1 MASGFQ
7 VLPVEKD
14 FIQPIGVSLSVF
26 VHPFGRWSSAGV
38 RLSSVSLLW
47 MNFRVL
53 VTIRLLIDILPFFP
67 FDKPDF
73 LHRNPFI
80 LGFDLCQSIG
90 LILLLRSPGRLTG
103 FPCGSFWTILNKGFG
118 DAGFSCTSDCPFL
131 RLSPHSLEALSLPL
145 VDVSFD
151 ILSAVFRTVERISFA
166 FWVSFDVLWSDLF
179 ASIGHLYSIVWGLF
193 PTCRLEIPEV
203 FLHVKRQDFY
213 FSFFI

>member
-131 RLSPHSLEALSLPL
+131 RSSPHSLEALSLPYG
-145 VDVSFD
+145 FCFW
-151 ILSAVFRTVERISFA
+151 VFYCFWGSRKNRVI
-166 FWVSFDVLWSDLF
+166 WVSFDVLGRVRF
-179 ASIGHLYSIVWGLF
+179 ASIGHLYSVVRGLV
-193 PTCRLEIPEV
+193 PTCRLEIPE
-203 FLHVKRQDFY
+203 FYLHVKR
-213 FSFFI
+213 